1 MSKNINMDFPK
12 NFDLSGKSA
21 LITGATGLLG
31 VEHAKALLEIGCK
44 VILTDIN
51 DEKLVAKKKLLG
63 RKFNEALIMTFIM
76 DVSDKKSIELVRDQL
91 TNHNIYIDIL
101 LNNAAV
107 NPSFENKKNIF
118 LYAQQQHTST
128 RRNEV

>member
-1 MSKNINMDFPK
+1 MDFPK

-51 DEKLVAKKKLLG
+51 DEKLVDKKKLLG
-63 RKFNEALIMTFIM
+63 RKFNE
-76 DVSDKKSIELVRDQL
+76 
-91 TNHNIYIDIL
+91 
-101 LNNAAV
+101 
-107 NPSFENKKNIF
+107 
-118 LYAQQQHTST
+118 
-128 RRNEV
+128 